1 MKRWTIGKILKRLIN
16 QTSYSSKEDKSLSDV
31 CHAYELILQR
41 PIDSN
46 GKSFWEA
53 KIKNGTFSRTL
64 LVDTLVSSPEYQMLK
79 KTPFHEMVHLA
90 RVEWIK
96 KLPDVS
102 FILDIGGSSP
112 NIDQGALIE
121 LGYPYRPKKLFIFDL
136 PPEEQYWGKPKFP
149 QDRDYSFAWGN
160 LKYFHGRAENI
171 QTVGA
176 LQHTKFDMVYMGQTI
191 EHIMP
196 EFLPGVLEWI
206 GDHLADDGKFIFDTP
221 NRLITAIQSDA
232 FIDPDHKIEY
242 TPNELRDILHR
253 CNFSI
258 SDSWGLLPMPK
269 TFKLKKFS
277 PQEVYDHAL
286 VSNELEI
293 SYLFAFSCERN

>member
-1 MKRWTIGKILKRLIN
+1 MTNNINDSDIVITSAFRTPIGSFLG
-16 QTSYSSKEDKSLSDV
+16 SLSEFTAVD
-31 CHAYELILQR
+31 L
-41 PIDSN
+41 
-46 GKSFWEA
+46 
-53 KIKNGTFSRTL
+53 GTE
-64 LVDTLVSSPEYQMLK
+64 V
-79 KTPFHEMVHLA
+79 
-90 RVEWIK
+90 IK
-96 KLPDVS
+96 KC
-102 FILDIGGSSP
+102 
-112 NIDQGALIE
+112 IE
-121 LGYPYRPKKLFIFDL
+121 HSKLNTN
-136 PPEEQYWGKPKFP
+136 E
-149 QDRDYSFAWGN
+149 
-160 LKYFHGRAENI
+160 
-171 QTVGA
+171 V
-176 LQHTKFDMVYMGQTI
+176 DMVYMGQTI

-206 GDHLADDGKFIFDTP
+206 GDHLAHNGKFIFDTP

-242 TPNELRDILHR
+242 TPNELRDILHS